1 MPPHLLAAA
10 GVLEGVGALTAAL
23 TGAPSALRRGLRGV
37 VLESPGNVRGEADAL
52 VLSVPSRKVVLRRTH
67 NAAQVVFLLENYC
80 LGESTTEEKYHLGK

>member
-1 MPPHLLAAA
+1 MPPRLLAAA

-52 VLSVPSRKVVLRRTH
+52 VLSVLRRTH
-67 NAAQVVFLLENYC
+67 NTAQVVFLLENYC
-80 LGESTTEEKYHLGK
+80 LGESAPEEKYYSG